1 MRIKYDQKAD
11 AVYIYLSEKKYA
23 YGKDLDDTR
32 HIDYASDDT
41 PIGIEL
47 LCVTRGVNPDE
58 LPEQD
63 KVIRLLEEKRIRVFA

>member
-1 MRIKYDQKAD
+1 MKIKYDRAAD
-11 AVYIYLSEKKYA
+11 AVYIYLSDKRYA
-23 YGKDLDDTR
+23 YGKDLDDSR
-32 HIDYASDDT
+32 RIDYAADDT

-47 LCVTRGVNPDE
+47 LCVTRGVNPDN